1 MKRPSFQF
9 YPSDWRK
16 DSGLRLCS
24 IAARG
29 LWVEIMCIAH
39 ESDEYGKLKQNGR
52 SFSHKTIAKLVGL
65 SPQTCLKLLKELE
78 ENRVFSRDDDGTIY
92 SRRMVRDEEI
102 RNIRAESGSKGG
114 NPNLLGNLGKQS
126 GKQKP
131 TPSSS
136 SSSSSSNIVI
146 DRAGEGDFD
155 MPDLQSVLAFAETIG
170 LAPWKAEDW
179 FHEME
184 GCGWLDWLKRPVAK
198 WQPLLN
204 RIKTKWEADGR
215 PDGPTKSKSFKPT
228 KEERTTEFGY

>member
-1 MKRPSFQF
+1 MTKRPAFQF

-29 LWVEIMCIAH
+29 LWVELMCIAH
-39 ESDEYGKLKQNGR
+39 EGDEYGKLKQNGR
-52 SFSHKTIAKLVGL
+52 GFSHKTLGKLVGL

-102 RNIRAESGSKGG
+102 RNIRAESGIKGG
-114 NPNLLGNLGKQS
+114 NPNLLGNLVKQN

-136 SSSSSSNIVI
+136 SSTSSSSSNTSSNEEVGAPKKTYLLDDEFWAEMRRHYPNIDVDAESRKMDAWLLARPGRKKTRQFVI
-146 DRAGEGDFD
+146 N
-155 MPDLQSVLAFAETIG
+155 
-170 LAPWKAEDW
+170 
-179 FHEME
+179 
-184 GCGWLDWLKRPVAK
+184 WLNKVEVPLSPAK
-198 WQPLLN
+198 V
-204 RIKTKWEADGR
+204 
-215 PDGPTKSKSFKPT
+215 
-228 KEERTTEFGY
+228 EEVEQW